1 MNDETP
7 APKIKSVEKSAGII
21 EAIAKRGRA
30 TTNELADACELP
42 LGTVFDHLYTLES
55 LGYVVK
61 EDDRYR
67 LGTTFLYLADQMRN
81 SLPIYKQSK
90 PHIDELARNTGEHA
104 SLMIEENGRGIYLY
118 TAEGENNLTLIG
130 SLGSQTPLHV
140 SAPGKALL
148 AFMPD
153 ERADAIV
160 AEHGLDPATER
171 TVTTESE
178 LHEQRA
184 RIRDRGYSLDHEEG
198 IKGLYGIA
206 TPIIDRSNSSLLG
219 AITLYT
225 AADTNIDQFE
235 QTMVDKL
242 FKTKNK
248 IEINLAYGDA

>member
-1 MNDETP
+1 MNNETP
-7 APKIKSVEKSAGII
+7 APKIKSVEKSARII
-21 EAIAKRGRA
+21 EEIAKRGRA
-30 TTNELADACELP
+30 TTNELSNACELP

-61 EDDRYR
+61 EDERYR

-81 SLPIYKQSK
+81 SLPIYKRSR
-90 PHIDELARNTGEHA
+90 PHLDELARKTGEHA
-104 SLMIEENGRGIYLY
+104 SLMIEENGYGVYLY
-118 TAEGENNLTLIG
+118 TAEGKNNLTLIG

-148 AFMPD
+148 AFMPR
-153 ERADAIV
+153 ERVDSIV
-160 AEHGLDPATER
+160 AEHGLEPATEE
-171 TVTTESE
+171 TVTTERE
-178 LHEQRA
+178 LHDQRA
-184 RIRDRGYSLDHEEG
+184 QILDRGYSLDHEEG
-198 IKGLYGIA
+198 IRGLYGIA
-206 TPIIDRSNSSLLG
+206 TPILDRSDNSLLG

-248 IEINLAYGDA
+248 IEINLAYGDS